1 MMKVDHADRLGN
13 DKYYG
18 YAIDLLNAM
27 SDLHQFVFEIRTV
40 ADGQFGSRRVDGAW
54 NGMVRYLIE
63 GVCNRCES
71 YDVIASL
78 TTTRLISRE
87 ILLWRL
93 TMI

>member
-1 MMKVDHADRLGN
+1 MLKVNHADRLGN

-40 ADGQFGSRRVDGAW
+40 PDGQFGSRRVDGGW

-63 GVCNRCES
+63 GVCIRGQS
-71 YDVIASL
+71 YVV
-78 TTTRLISRE
+78 E
-87 ILLWRL
+87 
-93 TMI
+93 